1 MTTDQLSAMMT
12 DYPHLGHVFYHSMK
26 NNPNS
31 ICQIDAATGEEE
43 TRESVL
49 RRSVRLARALR
60 REGLRPGHVAAV
72 GGHNHID
79 LHIPFYAAL
88 MNGHPIVG
96 VDPLFKLDEIKS
108 LFKITQPR
116 IVFCQRDAF
125 DHYKKAADD
134 LALNLKILTFE
145 DGEHSLKH
153 FLETNEDEESESEFK
168 VADFDLEKT
177 YVFLTSTSGTTG
189 TLKVAAFRHR
199 VVMEK
204 FISFSAFVRGPKV
217 QQMVGLNLSPVQWIS
232 GIFNAITMPIMK
244 QTKLQ
249 TSRPAD
255 IDHIIDIINKY
266 KPNTMLAGPSLIT
279 SLTRRKHD
287 VDLNCF
293 NSIIITGEKINP
305 EVSDELRAYLQKNT
319 IVMEAYGMTETL
331 GAVLLPNISGPKGSC
346 GRPMADY
353 TMKLVNPDT
362 GLEIKES
369 FVPGELWVKGLCFT
383 EYLKNPEE
391 TRKAFSDD
399 GFLKTGDLMYRDDDD
414 NLYFVE
420 RIKMLIKCRNAHD
433 GQRPAAFVVRAPCS
447 NVTAK
452 DIKDLVASKLAKH
465 KELTGGVA
473 FVDSLPMTS
482 TGKLARGNMKHLI
495 LNVVRE

>member
-1 MTTDQLSAMMT
+1 MTTGQLSTKMT
-12 DYPHLGHVFYHSMK
+12 EYPHLGHVFYHSMK
-26 NNPNS
+26 NNPDS

-60 REGLRPGHVAAV
+60 HAGLRPGHVAAV

-96 VDPLFKLDEIKS
+96 VDPLFKFDEIKS

-116 IVFCQRDAF
+116 IAFCQRDAF
-125 DHYKKAADD
+125 DTYKKAADD
-134 LALNLKILTFE
+134 LALNMQILTFE

-153 FLETNEDEESESEFK
+153 FLETNEDGKPENEFK
-168 VADFDLEKT
+168 VVDFDLEKI

-204 FISFSAFVRGPKV
+204 FTSFATFVKGSQV
-217 QQMVGLNLSPVQWIS
+217 QPMIGLNLSPVQWIS
-232 GIFNAITMPIMK
+232 GVFNAIMMPIMN
-244 QTKLQ
+244 QTKVQ
-249 TSRPAD
+249 SSRPAD
-255 IDHIIDIINKY
+255 VDHVIDIINKY
-266 KPNTMLAGPSLIT
+266 KPNTMMVGPSLILA
-279 SLTRRKHD
+279 LTRHKHD
-287 VDLNCF
+287 VDLSCF
-293 NSIIITGEKINP
+293 KSIIVTGEKINP
-305 EVSDELRAYLQKNT
+305 VVLNELRAYLQKTTN
-319 IVMEAYGMTETL
+319 IIEAYGMTETL
-331 GAVLLPNISGPKGSC
+331 GAVLSPNISGPTGSC
-346 GRPMADY
+346 GRPMPAY
-353 TMKLVNPDT
+353 IIKLVNPDT

-369 FVPGELWVKGLCFT
+369 FVPGELWAKGLCFT

-399 GFLKTGDLMYRDDDD
+399 GFLKTGDLMYRDDED

-420 RIKMLIKCRNAHD
+420 RIKMLIKCRNAHIVPTELEELIMQHP
-433 GQRPAAFVVRAPCS
+433 GVPSC
-447 NVTAK
+447 
-452 DIKDLVASKLAKH
+452 KLAKH

-473 FVDSLPMTS
+473 FVDHLPLTS
-482 TGKLARGNMKHLI
+482 TGKLARGNMKQLM
-495 LNVVRE
+495 LNAVRE